1 MRSSPSSAILG
12 APRPPKRKFR
22 VRRDAVGVSFGEP
35 EALFELGPEI
45 RLSFVLA
52 QYDVSADGKRIYT
65 MLPVEQSRSPRII
78 VVQNWLALL
87 EEASD

>member
-1 MRSSPSSAILG
+1 
-12 APRPPKRKFR
+12 

-45 RLSFVLA
+45 RLSLVLA

-78 VVQNWLALL
+78 VVHNWLALL